1 MFHTTLCSCF
11 RTYKFQRVYALGTC
25 ILKTKRFS
33 YFIFDYNDN
42 RFFPLSAHFKI
53 HAVTIF
59 QLCESQNSRISRLI
73 EFTIKVSTSFWVDPC
88 TLCRFL
94 TLNQIGNYAQSL
106 KGCNSWKVSN
116 CFDWP
121 LSNLIIVGG
130 VIAHDLNKRVYG
142 VNDYMCDHDLPRSEN
157 QLINNVFQWTTI

>member
-1 MFHTTLCSCF
+1 M
-11 RTYKFQRVYALGTC
+11 
-25 ILKTKRFS
+25 FS
-33 YFIFDYNDN
+33 YFFIFDYNDN

-130 VIAHDLNKRVYG
+130 VIAHDLNKRVYESKWLYVWPWPTSFG
-142 VNDYMCDHDLPRSEN
+142 KS
-157 QLINNVFQWTTI
+157 INNVFQWTTI